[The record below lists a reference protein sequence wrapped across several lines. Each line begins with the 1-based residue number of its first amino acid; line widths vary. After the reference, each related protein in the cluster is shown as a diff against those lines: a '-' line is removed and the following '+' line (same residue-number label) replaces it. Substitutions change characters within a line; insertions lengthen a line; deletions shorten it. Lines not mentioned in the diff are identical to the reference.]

1 MKRCTVYYVY
11 SKEREIEVNYKK
23 ILDRVQEFEKI
34 SGYGDEEFKIIDDI
48 LIGYIDEER
57 FFSVD
62 LISGAMEFDVDN
74 FMNNYYYREIEILL
88 KLVYDIKEYVQ
99 VGSHYFESLE

>member
-1 MKRCTVYYVY
+1 MKICTVYYVY
-11 SKEREIEVNYKK
+11 SKEREIKVNYKK
-23 ILDRVQEFEKI
+23 ILDRVQI

-48 LIGYIDEER
+48 LIGYIDEEI

-62 LISGAMEFDVDN
+62 LISGAMEFDVDD

-99 VGSHYFESLE
+99 VGSHHFESLE